1 VKGVFTEPVDLDRS
15 AVAEALERDWGIPD
29 ARLDYLAIGFGSY
42 HWNAV
47 ADGGRGWFVTA
58 DDLQAGNHTGRS
70 PDEAFAALERAFGTA
85 LALRDEARLE
95 FVVGPLPSRD
105 GTALRRLDERY
116 AIRVEPFVDGEP
128 SGSGE
133 YWRED
138 DRRLMGALLG
148 RLHEATGR
156 LPSGLPVREDFAL
169 PGRGALEEAL
179 AQLEVGWNAGP
190 FAEPA
195 RALLRAHADDV
206 RRRLR
211 RYDEGAERVRG
222 EPDPW
227 VITHGEPHSANVIR
241 DPRGGFHLVDWDT
254 TLMAPRER
262 DLCMVIYTDGVG
274 RDEYL
279 EHAGPVRVRE
289 EALDL
294 YRDRWALAEICV
306 YIAEFRR
313 PHFETEDSRAS
324 WENLSEY
331 LS

>member
-1 VKGVFTEPVDLDRS
+1 VFTEPIDLDRS
-15 AVAEALERDWGIPD
+15 VLTEALERDWGIPA

-42 HWNAV
+42 HWNANAV
-47 ADGGRGWFVTA
+47 ADGGRRWFVTA
-58 DDLQAGNHTGRS
+58 DDLQAGNHTGWS
-70 PDEAFAALERAFGTA
+70 PDEAFAALARAFGTA

-105 GTALRRLDERY
+105 GTVLRRLGERY

-133 YWRED
+133 YRRKD

-156 LPSGLPVREDFAL
+156 LPSGLPGREDFAL

-179 AQLEVGWNAGP
+179 AQFEEGWNTGP

-195 RALLRAHADDV
+195 RALLRTHAEDV

-211 RYDEGAERVRG
+211 GYDERAERVRA

-241 DPRGGFHLVDWDT
+241 DPRGGFHVVDWDT
-254 TLMAPRER
+254 TLIAPRER
-262 DLCMVIYTDGVG
+262 DLCMVLDDQRTGW
-274 RDEYL
+274 DEYL
-279 EHAGPVRVRE
+279 EHAGPVRLRE
-289 EALDL
+289 EVMDL
-294 YRDRWALAEICV
+294 YREQWALAEICV

-313 PHFETEDSRAS
+313 LHEDTQDTRAS
-324 WENLSEY
+324 WENLGEY